1 MGAKG
6 IACARGNNVKV
17 KGGLGAI
24 LVLAEEKTDSWEI
37 DNWKV
42 VEVDG
47 ENIKPDTWYELKNG
61 EAVEVKGEK

>member
-1 MGAKG
+1 MGAEG

-17 KGGLGAI
+17 KGGLGSI
-24 LVLAEEKTDSWEI
+24 LVLVEEKIDSWEI

-47 ENIKPDTWYELKNG
+47 EIIKPDTWYKLKNG
-61 EAVEVKGEK
+61 EVVEVRGMV